1 MKRSDNVKLY
11 SDDTAAEILSRIE
24 RTNPAYEY
32 DEARTQRI
40 TSRAISSYVG
50 EQLRRPDKFR
60 VDVFDGGDGNDGA
73 SNGHGLNGAV
83 STFAAI
89 ANILHLETH
98 IAPNESVNKIKSV
111 LCDRYAD
118 LKKFSVS
125 GIVSPLNRICEL
137 FSQFGMRES
146 ARNVLTGVCSDE
158 ETVIRSSRYALT
170 PFDIWLLAD
179 FYKIPMIIMSNHN
192 SSAQPASSLA
202 FHSKLFRTPRVL
214 YSTPGL
220 SAEHYYV
227 IVCMQPVNEFPIYG
241 VLSYSS
247 APAPSAPTHSISST
261 ALHPLVKPEYSTPAE
276 FLKSM
281 SSSGAVSG
289 AVSSSLAE
297 VPEPDSGFAE
307 YKQPR
312 AATAAAAAPLSPMAT
327 PPAAAAA
334 PAYGPDLAQHPIS
347 EKQTPIE
354 HGIQLLRNSL
364 SLLESSSASTDDVVG
379 LRTVSNLRA
388 NLDELEEPKKMDQP
402 PAP

>member
-1 MKRSDNVKLY
+1 MRGRRTLRAEVILGFDE
-11 SDDTAAEILSRIE
+11 TAAEILSRIE

-73 SNGHGLNGAV
+73 SNGHRLNGAV

-89 ANILHLETH
+89 ANILHLETR

-125 GIVSPLNRICEL
+125 GIMSPLNRICEL

-146 ARNVLTGVCSDE
+146 ARNILNGVYPDE
-158 ETVIRSSRYALT
+158 ETVIRSSRYTLT
-170 PFDIWLLAD
+170 PFDIWLLAE
-179 FYKIPMIIMSNHN
+179 FYKIPMILMSNHN
-192 SSAQPASSLA
+192 SSAQPASSSA
-202 FHSKLFRTPRVL
+202 FHSKLVQTPRVL

-220 SAEHYYV
+220 SAEHHYV
-227 IVCMQPVNEFPIYG
+227 IVCMQPINEFPIYG
-241 VLSYSS
+241 VLSYAS
-247 APAPSAPTHSISST
+247 APTPSAPTHSIPST
-261 ALHPLVKPEYSTPAE
+261 ALQPLVKLDYSTPAE

-297 VPEPDSGFAE
+297 VPEPDPGFAG
-307 YKQPR
+307 YKQPQ
-312 AATAAAAAPLSPMAT
+312 AATAATAATAAPLSPMAT
-327 PPAAAAA
+327 PPAAAA
-334 PAYGPDLAQHPIS
+334 QHPIS
-347 EKQTPIE
+347 KKQSPIE

-364 SLLESSSASTDDVVG
+364 SLLETASASTDDVVG
-379 LRTVSNLRA
+379 LRTVTNLRE
-388 NLDELEEPKKMDQP
+388 NLDELEEPKKMDQALTS
-402 PAP
+402 AP